1 MAFEQLPGVYKKLS
15 GKNKKMEKILDS
27 KNVKNLVD
35 YGATYGVKNYI
46 EKPFAIKKFFAIK
59 KIYLIILI
67 IINYILI
74 II

>member
-15 GKNKKMEKILDS
+15 GKN
-27 KNVKNLVD
+27 N
-35 YGATYGVKNYI
+35 YGATYDVKNYS
-46 EKPFAIKKFFAIK
+46 EKTFCYQKKFCHQK
-59 KIYLIILI
+59 NIYLIILI